1 MKPWWLV
8 GIAAV
13 FGGASVIV
21 LPYVVIDFLSLPEHK
36 ISSTDWAAWAQA
48 LGTIIGIS
56 SAAFV
61 AVYQQAKHQEMQ
73 EDQRKRKNF
82 AARAVLP
89 ATLSELTAYIN
100 KCLDALAEYL
110 DKRSEDESVSK
121 FNRPSMP
128 IDLIN
133 SLRDCVEFADDAPKA
148 RLAELIEKLQIQNS
162 RLSLIDLETPR
173 LSMITTRQTI
183 NARIVDALDI
193 YARIELLFP
202 YSRRASDGDPGAPTK
217 ENMKSAANI
226 GHFIDDNDIKTMID
240 RRYN

>member
-1 MKPWWLV
+1 
-8 GIAAV
+8 
-13 FGGASVIV
+13 
-21 LPYVVIDFLSLPEHK
+21 
-36 ISSTDWAAWAQA
+36 
-48 LGTIIGIS
+48 
-56 SAAFV
+56 
-61 AVYQQAKHQEMQ
+61 MQ